1 MREVG
6 WKTAGGARMAG
17 LIGLMPVTFLGEVM
31 HLQDPDYR
39 RIGISWAR
47 IFEFRASETR
57 DR

>member
-1 MREVG
+1 
-6 WKTAGGARMAG
+6 MAG